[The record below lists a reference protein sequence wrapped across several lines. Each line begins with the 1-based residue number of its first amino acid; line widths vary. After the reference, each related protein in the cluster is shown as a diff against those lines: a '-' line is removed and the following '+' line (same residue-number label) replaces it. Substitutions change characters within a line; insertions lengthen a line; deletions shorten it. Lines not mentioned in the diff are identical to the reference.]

1 MIMRYKLIVYGN
13 KLYKETII
21 PEDVEEILIGVCK
34 EAQIRLPEKMFY
46 DDFRVNIHKQG
57 EKYIII
63 CREGKYILNEQGNK
77 EYMHEFVPGDRVQ
90 ICYEENDIVAL
101 RIDFS
106 LDFGSVQSDYGLH
119 IDIGDTSV
127 ITIGGNSCDIRIS
140 NEEAVD
146 EKCIL
151 QRTQDG
157 YIVDTSELRYGAEV
171 NGINHKGRNVSLKN
185 RQFLM
190 LYGVSFY
197 IDNWEI
203 LTVADGTVTTA
214 FNSYV
219 VKEQNNQFKYPEF
232 IKNVRLQYKQPIQK
246 LEVLQPSPKPTKQS
260 LMALLSILPM
270 MIMMIMM
277 MSMRGS
283 MYGGGSFGSRYMIMY
298 GLMYGMTMT
307 ITIVNFVVNRK
318 KFKEDTKKRLEVYN
332 KYIAEKDADIQ
343 KERDEEKIISE
354 KMNILPVDM
363 VDQIQ
368 NFDARLFEKAN
379 DHEDYLDVPIGKG
392 TVAAKNQVEYRKQ
405 EFFDTEDPLMH
416 YPKELH
422 DKYENI
428 ENMPIVLHLGQI
440 NAVGFVGERPK
451 LLNMARNL
459 ILTASGQHFFNDVK
473 FYLLIHKEDI
483 NDFKWTRWLQN
494 FSDHGRRNI
503 MYDIESKKIILD
515 AIYSELSDR
524 ESKKEDECNKLT
536 HYIVFT
542 YRCKELIE
550 HPITNYVKK
559 AKKLGFTFVFFDEY
573 KELLHQACD
582 EIVYLDSA
590 DNKGFIQIA
599 EDAVDMHGFEYENVT
614 QAQAEAAAIKL
625 ACVHVNEISLES
637 TLTKNISFYQLYN
650 ILTAYDLKIGDRW
663 NETKIYESM
672 SVPIGV
678 DSSGSKVCLDIH
690 EKGHGPHGLVA
701 GTTGAGKSEL
711 LQTYILSM
719 CIHFHPY
726 EVGFIIIDFKGGGM
740 ANQFKDLPH
749 LNGAITNI
757 DGKQVDRSLMS
768 IKAELLKRQR
778 LFAEAGVNAIDSYI
792 DLYKKGQVEVPLP
805 HLILIVD
812 EFAELKTDQPDFMK
826 ELISAARIGR
836 SLGVHLIL
844 ATQKPSGVV
853 DDQIWSNSRF
863 KLCLKVQDKAD
874 SNDVLKSPL
883 AAEIREPGRCY
894 MEVGNHEIFQLLQ
907 SAYSGGPAGVGIVD
921 KARKFDISAVNLVG
935 KRQVLYH
942 QEPPKEEATLSE
954 LETIVDYIADY
965 CKESKIAK
973 LDPICLPPLA
983 EVIPYEYGGEVNKD
997 TDIIVPIGMYDDPEN
1012 QVQAEIKL
1020 NITKDNTF
1028 IIGSALTGKTNL
1040 LQTIIRGITDRYGA
1054 DEVSIY
1060 IIDFAS
1066 MMLRNL
1072 AGLAYVGGVVTI
1084 RDENML
1090 KQFLAMMT
1098 TLVEDR
1104 QKEFADMGLSSF
1116 SAYREAGYKEI
1127 KQVLIILENLAAF
1140 RATYEEYEDTLLD
1153 LCRDGLSLGI
1163 SVIVT
1168 NPTAIAIGFK
1178 TLTNF
1183 GKKISF
1189 FSNDSNQYTTLF
1201 DKCNLE
1207 PDDVP
1212 GRAIINMEGQKIREF
1227 QTYLSFDAKREV
1239 DKIELIRKYVKE
1251 VNERCGKEHA
1261 KRIPTVPDVV
1271 TEQYIEDTFGEQID
1285 QIRDYNIPVGIS
1297 YTSIVPVYL
1306 RLMKHTLF
1314 AMVGAIEDGRVEY
1327 IKYLMSTLER
1337 NRDVAPTK
1345 IYIIDNLTR
1354 ELEFTK
1360 EMSSTAEYTYSL
1372 DDLESIME
1380 KVFKAVTQRYSDMSD
1395 DPTVLDREPMLII
1408 MINTPLAIDAIT
1420 NNERIKSM
1428 YDVITNKLRGY
1439 KACIMHTNV
1448 ENVAVTYRSN
1458 EVLKQLV
1465 DEAPHIMFVEASM
1478 IKIIDLPK
1486 DFVDANGK
1494 KLSNGDAFYIEQGAI
1509 CKARTVLPL

>member
-1 MIMRYKLIVYGN
+1 MRYKLIVYGN

-21 PEDVEEILIGVCK
+21 PEDAEEILIGVCK
-34 EAQIRLPEKMFY
+34 EAQIRLPESMFY
-46 DDFRVNIHKQG
+46 DDFKIFIQKQG
-57 EKYIII
+57 ERYLII
-63 CREGKYILNEQGNK
+63 CQEGKYILNEQGNK

-90 ICYEENDIVAL
+90 ICYEDNDIVAL
-101 RIDFS
+101 RVDFS
-106 LDFGSVQSDYGLH
+106 LDFGAVQSDYGLH

-127 ITIGGNSCDIRIS
+127 ITIGGDSCDIRINNS
-140 NEEAVD
+140 DVFD

-151 QRTQDG
+151 HKTYEG
-157 YIVDTSELRYGAEV
+157 YSVDTSGLRYGAEV
-171 NGINHKGRNVSLKN
+171 NGINHKGREVVLKN
-185 RQFLM
+185 RQFLTI
-190 LYGVSFY
+190 YGVSFW
-197 IDNWEI
+197 IHNGEI
-203 LTVADGTVTTA
+203 VTVADGTVTTA

-232 IKNVRLQYKQPIQK
+232 IKNVRLQYKQPKQK
-246 LEVLQPSPKPTKQS
+246 LEVLQPSHAPTKQS

-270 MIMMIMM
+270 MIMMFMM

-307 ITIVNFVVNRK
+307 ITIVNFVVNRR
-318 KFKEDTKKRLEVYN
+318 KFKKDTKKRLEVYN
-332 KYIAEKDADIQ
+332 QYIADKDAEIQ

-363 VDQIQ
+363 IEQIQ

-379 DHEDYLDVPIGKG
+379 DHEDFLDVPIGKG
-392 TVAAKNQVEYRKQ
+392 TIAAQNQVDYRKQ
-405 EFFDTEDPLMH
+405 EFLDTEDPLMQ

-428 ENMPIVLHLGQI
+428 DNMPIVLHLGKV
-440 NAVGFVGERPK
+440 NAVGFVGERHK

-459 ILTASGQHFFNDVK
+459 ILTSASQHFFNDVK
-473 FYLLIHKEDI
+473 FFLLIHKEDI
-483 NDFKWTRWLQN
+483 EDFRWARWLQN

-503 MYDIESKKIILD
+503 MYDIESKKVILD

-524 ESKKEDECNKLT
+524 ESKKEDECNKMT
-536 HYIVFT
+536 HYIVYT

-550 HPITNYVKK
+550 HPVTNYVKK

-573 KELLHQACD
+573 KEMLHQACD
-582 EIVYLDSA
+582 EVVYLDSTE
-590 DNKGFIQIA
+590 DRGFIQVA
-599 EDAVDMHGFEYENVT
+599 EDAVDMHGFEYESIT
-614 QAQAEAAAIKL
+614 ERQAEAAAVKL

-650 ILTAYDLKIGDRW
+650 ILTAYDLRIGDRW
-663 NETKIYESM
+663 NDAKIYESM
-672 SVPIGV
+672 AVPIGV
-678 DSSGSKVCLDIH
+678 DSTGSKVCLDIH

-711 LQTYILSM
+711 LQTYVLSM

-792 DLYKKGQVEVPLP
+792 DMYKKGQVKTPLP

-894 MEVGNHEIFQLLQ
+894 MEVGNHEIFQPLQ
-907 SAYSGGPAGVGIVD
+907 SAYSGAPAGVGIVD

-965 CKESKIAK
+965 CEDNNIKK
-973 LDPICLPPLA
+973 LAPICLPPLA
-983 EVIPYEYGGEVNKD
+983 DVIPYEYDDTGSKD
-997 TDIIVPIGMYDDPEN
+997 TDIVIPIGLYDDPEN
-1012 QVQAEIKL
+1012 QIQDEVKL
-1020 NITKDNTF
+1020 NITKENTF

-1066 MMLRNL
+1066 MILRNL
-1072 AGLAYVGGVVTI
+1072 ASLAYVGGVVTI

-1090 KQFLAMMT
+1090 KQFLSMMV

-1104 QKEFADMGLSSF
+1104 QKQFADMGLSSF

-1127 KQVLIILENLAAF
+1127 KQVVIILENLAAF
-1140 RATYEEYEDTLLD
+1140 RATYEDYEDNLLD

-1183 GKKISF
+1183 AKRISF
-1189 FSNDSNQYTTLF
+1189 FSNDSGQYTTLF
-1201 DKCNLE
+1201 DKCKTE

-1239 DKIELIRKYVKE
+1239 DKIELIRKFVKE

-1261 KRIPTVPDVV
+1261 KRIPTVPDIV
-1271 TEQYIEDTFGEQID
+1271 TEQYLEETFGDQSEQI
-1285 QIRDYNIPVGIS
+1285 REYNIPVGIS
-1297 YTSIVPVYL
+1297 YNSIAPVYL
-1306 RLMKHTLF
+1306 RLLKHTLF
-1314 AMVGAIEDGRVEY
+1314 AMTGPVENGRIEY
-1327 IKYLMSTLER
+1327 IKYMLSTFER
-1337 NRDVAPTK
+1337 NQDIAPTK
-1345 IYIIDNLTR
+1345 VYILDNLTR
-1354 ELEFTK
+1354 ELEFAK
-1360 EMSSTAEYTYSL
+1360 DMVSVGKYTYSL
-1372 DDLESIME
+1372 DDLGSIVE
-1380 KVFKAVTQRYSDMSD
+1380 EVFNAVTKRYSDMSD

-1408 MINTPLAIDAIT
+1408 IINTPLAIDAIT
-1420 NNERIKSM
+1420 NDPRVSQM

-1439 KACIMHTNV
+1439 KACIMHTNI
-1448 ENVAVTYRSN
+1448 ENVAVSFKSS
-1458 EVLKQLV
+1458 EIIKQLV
-1465 DEAPHIMFVEASM
+1465 DEASHIMFTEASM
-1478 IKIIDLPK
+1478 IKLIDLPI
-1486 DFVDANGK
+1486 DFVKANSK

-1509 CKARTVLPL
+1509 CKARTVLP